1 MEQAPELVPLMPRP
15 SDRRKM
21 HPNWQLWSKPAGDS
35 ANPRSNVTAG
45 PEFCCFSYTSFQF
58 VGCFFFRLLDFG
70 TPNHRGAFFPAVCRP
85 FCTSKLQPSTHSK
98 GWFKSAGIPS
108 GTIRRLL
115 AAGV

>member
-70 TPNHRGAFFPAVCRP
+70 TPNHRGAFFPQLVAHSVLPNFNR
-85 FCTSKLQPSTHSK
+85 QPTQK
-98 GWFKSAGIPS
+98 GGLS
-108 GTIRRLL
+108 RRVFFQ
-115 AAGV
+115 GQYVGF